1 VVGAGYGFGTRPSYN
16 GVSVD
21 NGDSLNLGDRI
32 NKTLLHPMDNLYYSE
47 FSIELFLL

>member
-21 NGDSLNLGDRI
+21 NGDLLNFGDRI
-32 NKTLLHPMDNLYYSE
+32 NKTLLRPMDNLYYLE